1 VSPLHHLST
10 LRPEK
15 WRALY
20 RQALAAGCGHVIGL
34 EHERLAAPDE
44 LVALALPG
52 LVRLGGLALLVDGTS
67 DPSPEC
73 ARALSREAASVLR
86 LLDRALAA
94 HGRDHGYR
102 VAAWLEQALAAAQA
116 SAGVSRVEVDAMPL
130 SRVVLEVVGAVAAVA
145 MALHRDRLGVPGEL
159 ADALASILVLYVA
172 GADEVDRL
180 VGRARHLVVPP
191 HARCGWSD
199 PARVLSGG
207 CHRGSRLR
215 SKASHD

>member
-10 LRPEK
+10 VSPEK
-15 WRALY
+15 WRAQY

-52 LVRLGGLALLVDGTS
+52 LVRLGAFALPLDGAS
-67 DPSPEC
+67 APSPEC
-73 ARALSREAASVLR
+73 AGALAREAAGVLR

-102 VAAWLEQALAAAQA
+102 VAAWLEHALGAAQA
-116 SAGVSRVEVDAMPL
+116 SAGVSRVEVDAVAL
-130 SRVVLEVVGAVAAVA
+130 SSVVLEAVDAVAAVV

-159 ADALASILVLYVA
+159 ANALGSILVLYAA
-172 GADEVDRL
+172 GEV
-180 VGRARHLVVPP
+180 G
-191 HARCGWSD
+191 
-199 PARVLSGG
+199 
-207 CHRGSRLR
+207 
-215 SKASHD
+215 